1 MTTTTSQARPR
12 SNSHDA
18 HVGYPLKEAYI
29 LERAASSPFS
39 TQQKRLQT
47 IESGI
52 ALHEAA
58 NHSPDSSNI
67 MMDVENTSPDSHHEL
82 LQWQVASSQSS
93 SAVTF
98 PSNSEPSPAT
108 GTNLPPLHPS
118 NTSDPP
124 PPSPDL
130 KTPKD
135 IIDGKHHQT
144 KHSYNP
150 SSTSYYSAD
159 AGKHGFFSRTK
170 SNGSTGSD
178 SDDNGSLVFKYM
190 PGEETPPAEY
200 ALPVSIL
207 QIYGEEDRE
216 GVAHV
221 VLRRGASDRSNCSS
235 ISSTGEDDSE
245 IYSLTPD
252 EYGEMAAS
260 VTKRVR
266 NMTKDEIESDGKKKS
281 QQLPPPLPLLAVGDN
296 SPLSSPEMRILPYH
310 ERKRL
315 NGGTDEDEAKKKMDL
330 QVKEQQQRRKKST
343 TKKETNGRC
352 ISGKAERQ
360 VTSSLRKDDK
370 ESSLLLPT
378 HIVHNG
384 KSSNHYGAISNQ
396 NGSNNI
402 SPNDD
407 HNDHQQKPSWTG
419 WFGNLVTIVAGKDE
433 QIATI
438 EEESKSYRDQARAF
452 LEKTEQERI
461 KLKEASKR
469 EELNQVTIPTS
480 LDGHSRSRMSSLTN
494 ALYSIASCSDDDE
507 EETTDEESSSYEYD
521 EDEESGTPIA
531 ANTNPHRVWKYGD
544 RTVTSSTARKISLR
558 DERMQRERLIEEEY
572 EYRLRALRHEN
583 KRLAMRFRLFV
594 LISVAFIFA
603 GAMAFATV
611 VCIKMLFG

>member
-12 SNSHDA
+12 SNSYDA
-18 HVGYPLKEAYI
+18 HLGYPLKKAYR

-39 TQQKRLQT
+39 AQQKRLQT

-82 LQWQVASSQSS
+82 LQWQMASSQSS
-93 SAVTF
+93 SPVIY
-98 PSNSEPSPAT
+98 PSNSDSHPPAPS
-108 GTNLPPLHPS
+108 TNLPPLHPS

-130 KTPKD
+130 TTPKD

-178 SDDNGSLVFKYM
+178 SDDNGSLVLMYM

-200 ALPVSIL
+200 ALPASIL

-281 QQLPPPLPLLAVGDN
+281 QQLPPPLPGDN

-343 TKKETNGRC
+343 TRKETKGRC

-384 KSSNHYGAISNQ
+384 KSSNHYGAINQ

-407 HNDHQQKPSWTG
+407 HNDHQQKPSRTG

-433 QIATI
+433 QITTI
-438 EEESKSYRDQARAF
+438 EEESKSYRDQAGAC
-452 LEKTEQERI
+452 LEKTEQERM

-507 EETTDEESSSYEYD
+507 DETTDGESSSHEYD

-544 RTVTSSTARKISLR
+544 KTVTSSTARKISLR

-603 GAMAFATV
+603 GAMAFAIV